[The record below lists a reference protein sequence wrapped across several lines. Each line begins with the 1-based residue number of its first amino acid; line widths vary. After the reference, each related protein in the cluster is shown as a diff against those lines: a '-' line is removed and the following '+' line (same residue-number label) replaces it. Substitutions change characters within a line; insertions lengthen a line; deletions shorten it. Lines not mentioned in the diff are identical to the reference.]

1 MVWFKIGEGVRQ
13 NCILS
18 PCLFSFYAEYI
29 MSNAGL
35 DEHKLG
41 STLPGEISI
50 TYVWQNQYNIV
61 KFKNKI
67 KFKK

>member
-1 MVWFKIGEGVRQ
+1 MDWFKIGEGVRQ

-18 PCLFSFYAEYI
+18 PCLFNFCAEYI
-29 MSNAGL
+29 MNNAGL

-41 STLPGEISI
+41 STLTEEISI